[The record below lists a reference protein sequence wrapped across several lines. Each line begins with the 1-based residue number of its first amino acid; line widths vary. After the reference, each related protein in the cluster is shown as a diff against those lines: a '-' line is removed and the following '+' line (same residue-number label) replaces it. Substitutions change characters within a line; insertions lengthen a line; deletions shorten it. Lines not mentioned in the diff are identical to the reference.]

1 MATSTS
7 QMHIRAALARFGI
20 VVLSAA
26 SLTIGQ
32 TTPGK
37 NTADDVS
44 HLVGNWTGESICQV
58 RPSACHDEKALYKI
72 AKSPDGSTHLVRI
85 TACKIVDGREI
96 VMGSSDWNYDPQKGT
111 LQWDGPHGVW
121 KLVVEG
127 KTMRGTLTLPD
138 KTIFRR
144 LTLRKVE

>member
-1 MATSTS
+1 M
-7 QMHIRAALARFGI
+7 FGI

-32 TTPGK
+32 TTPDK
-37 NTADDVS
+37 NTAADVS

>member
-1 MATSTS
+1 M
-7 QMHIRAALARFGI
+7 
-20 VVLSAA
+20 VLSAA

-32 TTPGK
+32 TAQGK
-37 NTADDVS
+37 NTADGGVS
-44 HLVGNWTGESICQV
+44 RLVGNWTGDSICLI

-72 AKSPDGSTHLVRI
+72 AKSPDGSTNLVRI

-96 VMGSSDWNYDPQKGT
+96 IMGSSDWNYDPQKGT

-127 KTMRGTLTLPD
+127 NSMHGTLTLPD